1 MCLSK
6 ASQSK
11 PSNPLVKKPFPSSV
25 LPFFSYIRAMLGKKT
40 IDNPE
45 AEMGFFDHLEALRW
59 HLIRSVIAI
68 VVCASFVGVFY
79 DFVFDKIILGI
90 CSKDFPTYKLLCF
103 ITQKYNL
110 SSGICIDKD
119 IPLELQNLAMFGQI
133 TLLFQY
139 SLILGLVLAFPY
151 IVFELWRFVA
161 PALSMENQ
169 KKTSLIILACSFFF
183 FVGVV
188 FCYFIIIPFS
198 VNFAVNFTISSK
210 IKNNFTIDNYID
222 FFTVMLLA
230 IGAVFELPMVVY
242 FLSRF
247 GILGAKAMRSVRRY
261 AIVVILIVA
270 GVITPS
276 PDVFTQC
283 LVAVPIYILY
293 ELSIF
298 IAARND
304 KRRERENIVVA

>member
-1 MCLSK
+1 
-6 ASQSK
+6 
-11 PSNPLVKKPFPSSV
+11 
-25 LPFFSYIRAMLGKKT
+25 
-40 IDNPE
+40 
-45 AEMGFFDHLEALRW
+45 MGFFDHVEALRW

-68 VVCASFVGVFY
+68 VLCASIVGVFY

-90 CSKDFPTYKLLCF
+90 CSKDFPTYKLLCYL
-103 ITQKYNL
+103 TQKYNL

-139 SLILGLVLAFPY
+139 SLIIGLVLAFPY
-151 IVFELWRFVA
+151 IIFELWRFVA
-161 PALSMENQ
+161 PALNETQQ

-183 FVGVV
+183 FVGVA
-188 FCYFIIIPFS
+188 FCYFVIIPFS
-198 VNFAVNFTISSK
+198 VNFAVNFTISPK
-210 IKNNFTIDNYID
+210 IKNSFTIDNYID

-230 IGAVFELPMVVY
+230 IGAVFELPMIVY

-247 GILGAKAMRSVRRY
+247 GILGAKAMRGVRRY
-261 AIVVILIVA
+261 AIVVILILA
-270 GVITPS
+270 GIITPS
-276 PDVFTQC
+276 PDIFTQC

-304 KRRERENIVVA
+304 KRREREGIISV

>member
-1 MCLSK
+1 
-6 ASQSK
+6 
-11 PSNPLVKKPFPSSV
+11 
-25 LPFFSYIRAMLGKKT
+25 MLGKKNAA
-40 IDNPE
+40 NPE

-68 VVCASFVGVFY
+68 VVCASFVGIFY

-90 CSKDFPTYKLLCF
+90 CSKDFPTYRLLCY
-103 ITQKYNL
+103 ITNTYHI
-110 SSGICIDKD
+110 GEGMCIDKD

-139 SLILGLVLAFPY
+139 SLIIGLVLAFPY

-161 PALSMENQ
+161 PALGEKQQ

-198 VNFAVNFTISSK
+198 VNFAVNFTISPK
-210 IKNNFTIDNYID
+210 IKNSFTIDNYID

-247 GILGAKAMRSVRRY
+247 GILGAKAMRGARRY
-261 AIVVILIVA
+261 AIVIILIVS

-304 KRRERENIVVA
+304 RRREKEQIVSA

>member
-1 MCLSK
+1 
-6 ASQSK
+6 
-11 PSNPLVKKPFPSSV
+11 
-25 LPFFSYIRAMLGKKT
+25 
-40 IDNPE
+40 
-45 AEMGFFDHLEALRW
+45 MGFFDHVEALRW
-59 HLIRSVIAI
+59 HLIRSVIA
-68 VVCASFVGVFY
+68 VVLCASFVGVFY

-90 CSKDFPTYKLLCF
+90 CSKDFPTYKLLCYL
-103 ITQKYNL
+103 TQKYNL
-110 SSGICIDKD
+110 NGGICIDKD

-139 SLILGLVLAFPY
+139 SLIIGFVLAFPY
-151 IVFELWRFVA
+151 IVFELWRFIA
-161 PALSMENQ
+161 PALSETQQ

-183 FVGVV
+183 FVGVT
-188 FCYFIIIPFS
+188 FCYFVIIPFS

-210 IKNNFTIDNYID
+210 IKNSFTIDNYID

-247 GILGAKAMRSVRRY
+247 GILGAKTMRGVRRY
-261 AIVVILIVA
+261 AIVVILILA
-270 GVITPS
+270 GIITPS

-304 KRRERENIVVA
+304 KRREREGIVSAM